1 MKKRI
6 ILFGLAILVVI
17 LVVFILAGKKKT
29 VQPVISYETAVVKR
43 GDIQNTVTA
52 TGTLSAI
59 ITVNVGTQV
68 SGVIKRLHA
77 DFNSRVKKGQLLA
90 EMDKTPLLA
99 TLSETEAALEN
110 AKAQLL
116 FQEANYNRIKPLYDK
131 NLVAQT
137 DYDQA
142 LYNYNMAKAN
152 VKSAESQYERARINL
167 SYATIY
173 SPIDGVVLNRAVS
186 EGQTVAA
193 GFNTPTLF
201 TIANDLTQMQVEANV
216 DEADIGQVKDGD
228 RVTFTVDAFPDLQF
242 SGKVTEVRLQPVTT
256 NNVVTYTVVIKA
268 PNPDLKLMPG
278 MTASITIITGEAHNA
293 LLVPAKA
300 LQFTPSALPKNNVAS
315 PGAQGAGESFDTQ
328 AMKIP
333 ASTKTGVH
341 SPAGISADSS
351 GSKPPRMVWLKEG
364 QKIEPRPVQTGID
377 DDIHVEILNGLREG
391 DTVIIAENSGIKR
404 FSVSN
409 NQARSPFMPTP
420 PRRR

>member
-6 ILFGLAILVVI
+6 ILISLAILIVLLVVLVVI
-17 LVVFILAGKKKT
+17 RKKK
-29 VQPVISYETAVVKR
+29 VAQPALTYQTEIVKR

-90 EMDKTPLLA
+90 EMDRTPLLA

-142 LYNYNMAKAN
+142 LYNYNMARAN
-152 VKSAESQYERARINL
+152 LKSAESQYERARINL

-216 DEADIGQVKDGD
+216 DEADIGQVKEGD

-242 SGKVTEVRLQPVTT
+242 SGRVTEVRLQPVTT

-278 MTASITIITGEAHNA
+278 MTASITIITMEARNT
-293 LLVPAKA
+293 LLVPSKA
-300 LQFTPSALPKNNVAS
+300 LQFTPSGFPKNRVAS
-315 PGAQGAGESFDTQ
+315 NGAGESIDTQ
-328 AMKIP
+328 VKRMPAEVIP
-333 ASTKTGVH
+333 GIP
-341 SPAGISADSS
+341 SPAGIKADSF
-351 GSKPPRMVWLKEG
+351 GNQPPKIVWLKRGNE
-364 QKIEPRPVQTGID
+364 ISPEPVKTGID
-377 DDIHVEILNGLREG
+377 DDIHTEILNGLKEG
-391 DTVIIAENSGIKR
+391 DTVIVAEISGLKKI
-404 FSVSN
+404 STGN
-409 NQARSPFMPTP
+409 NQTRSPFMPAP
-420 PRRR
+420 PRR

>member
-6 ILFGLAILVVI
+6 ILISLAILVVL
-17 LVVFILAGKKKT
+17 LVVLVIIRKKKVT
-29 VQPVISYETAVVKR
+29 QPALTYQTEIVKR

-142 LYNYNMAKAN
+142 LYNYNMARAN
-152 VKSAESQYERARINL
+152 LKSAESQYERARINL

-216 DEADIGQVKDGD
+216 DEADIGQVKEGD

-242 SGKVTEVRLQPVTT
+242 SGRVTEVRLQPVTT

-278 MTASITIITGEAHNA
+278 MTASITIVTMEAHNT
-293 LLVPAKA
+293 LLVPSKA
-300 LQFTPSALPKNNVAS
+300 LQFTPSGFPKNRVAS
-315 PGAQGAGESFDTQ
+315 NGAGESIDTQ
-328 AMKIP
+328 VKRMP
-333 ASTKTGVH
+333 AGTAPGIL
-341 SPAGISADSS
+341 SPAGIKTDSF
-351 GSKPPRMVWLKEG
+351 GNQPPKIVWLKKGNE
-364 QKIEPRPVQTGID
+364 ISPEPVQTGID
-377 DDIHVEILNGLREG
+377 DDIHTEILNGLKEG
-391 DTVIIAENSGIKR
+391 DTVIVAEISGLKKI
-404 FSVSN
+404 STGN
-409 NQARSPFMPTP
+409 NQTRSPFMPAP

>member
-6 ILFGLAILVVI
+6 ILISLAILVVL
-17 LVVFILAGKKKT
+17 LVVLVIIRKKKVT
-29 VQPVISYETAVVKR
+29 QPALTYQTEIVKR

-77 DFNSRVKKGQLLA
+77 DFNSRVKKAQLLA

-142 LYNYNMAKAN
+142 LYNYNMARAN
-152 VKSAESQYERARINL
+152 LKSAESQYERARINL

-216 DEADIGQVKDGD
+216 DEADIGQVKEGD

-242 SGKVTEVRLQPVTT
+242 SGRVTEVRLQPVTT

-278 MTASITIITGEAHNA
+278 MTASITIVTMEAHNT
-293 LLVPAKA
+293 LLVPSKA
-300 LQFTPSALPKNNVAS
+300 LQFTPSGFPKNRVAS
-315 PGAQGAGESFDTQ
+315 NGAGESIDTQ
-328 AMKIP
+328 VKRMP
-333 ASTKTGVH
+333 AGTAPGIL
-341 SPAGISADSS
+341 SPAGIKTDSF
-351 GSKPPRMVWLKEG
+351 GNQPPKIVWLKKGNE
-364 QKIEPRPVQTGID
+364 ISPEPVQTGID
-377 DDIHVEILNGLREG
+377 DDIHTEILNGLKEG
-391 DTVIIAENSGIKR
+391 DTVIVAEISGLKKI
-404 FSVSN
+404 STGN
-409 NQARSPFMPTP
+409 NQTRSPFMPAP

>member
-6 ILFGLAILVVI
+6 IIISLAVLAGILV
-17 LVVFILAGKKKT
+17 LVALTRKSKT
-29 VQPVISYETAVVKR
+29 KALTLSYETVVVKR
-43 GDIQNTVTA
+43 GDLKNTVTA

-142 LYNYNMAKAN
+142 LYNYNMAKASL
-152 VKSAESQYERARINL
+152 KSAQSQYERARINL

-216 DEADIGQVKDGD
+216 DEADIGQVRKDD

-242 SGKVTEVRLQPVTT
+242 TGKVTEVRLQPVTT
-256 NNVVTYTVVIKA
+256 NNVVTYTVIIKA

-278 MTASITIITGEAHNA
+278 MTASITIITNEVQNA
-293 LLVPAKA
+293 LLIPSKA
-300 LQFTPSALPKNNVAS
+300 LQFTPSKLPDMKSGRNR
-315 PGAQGAGESFDTQ
+315 AGESSDTQ
-328 AMKIP
+328 VRRMPLEMHAGIHP
-333 ASTKTGVH
+333 
-341 SPAGISADSS
+341 PAGMPNDSS
-351 GSKPPRMVWLKEG
+351 IIQPAQLVWIKAGAEL
-364 QKIEPRPVQTGID
+364 RPQPIRTGLD
-377 DDIHVEILNGLREG
+377 DDIYTQVLEGLKEG
-391 DTVIIAENSGIKR
+391 DTVV
-404 FSVSN
+404 VSEATGQKN
-409 NQARSPFMPTP
+409 AFPGGNQTRSPFMPAP
-420 PRRR
+420 PRR

>member
-6 ILFGLAILVVI
+6 ILISLAILVVL
-17 LVVFILAGKKKT
+17 LVVLVIIRKKKVT
-29 VQPVISYETAVVKR
+29 QPALTYQTEIVKR

-142 LYNYNMAKAN
+142 LYNYNMARAN
-152 VKSAESQYERARINL
+152 LKSAESQYERARINL

-216 DEADIGQVKDGD
+216 DEADIGQVKEGD

-242 SGKVTEVRLQPVTT
+242 SGRVTEVRLQPVTT

-278 MTASITIITGEAHNA
+278 MTASITIVTMEAHNI
-293 LLVPAKA
+293 LLVPSKA
-300 LQFTPSALPKNNVAS
+300 LQFTPSSFPKNRVAS
-315 PGAQGAGESFDTQ
+315 NGAGESIDTQ
-328 AMKIP
+328 VKRMP
-333 ASTKTGVH
+333 AGTAPGIL
-341 SPAGISADSS
+341 SPAGIKTDSF
-351 GSKPPRMVWLKEG
+351 GNQPPKIVWLKRGNE
-364 QKIEPRPVQTGID
+364 ISPEPVQTGID
-377 DDIHVEILNGLREG
+377 DDIHTEILNGLKEG
-391 DTVIIAENSGIKR
+391 DTVIVAEISGLKKI
-404 FSVSN
+404 STGN
-409 NQARSPFMPTP
+409 NQTRSPFMPAP

>member
-1 MKKRI
+1 MKKRTILIVLTILVAIMI
-6 ILFGLAILVVI
+6 ILLII
-17 LVVFILAGKKKT
+17 AGKKKKT
-29 VQPVISYETAVVKR
+29 QPVQSYETEIVKR

-99 TLSETEAALEN
+99 TLSESEAALEN
-110 AKAQLL
+110 ARAQLL

-152 VKSAESQYERARINL
+152 LKSAESQYERARINL

-216 DEADIGQVKDGD
+216 DEADIGQVKEGD

-278 MTASITIITGEAHNA
+278 MTASITIITNEAHNV
-293 LLVPAKA
+293 LLIPAKA
-300 LQFTPSALPKNNVAS
+300 LQYTPSENNNALPGFGGSPDIKAKNRPGVMNPGNFS
-315 PGAQGAGESFDTQ
+315 PE
-328 AMKIP
+328 
-333 ASTKTGVH
+333 
-341 SPAGISADSS
+341 GIQADSS
-351 GSKPPRMVWLKEG
+351 GSPRFKIVWLKKG
-364 QKIEPRPVQTGID
+364 QIIKPQSVQTGID
-377 DDIHVEILNGLREG
+377 DDIHIELINGLKEG
-391 DTVIIAENSGIKR
+391 DTVIVAETRGQKKTSISG
-404 FSVSN
+404 N
-409 NQARSPFMPTP
+409 NQTRSPFMPAP
-420 PRRR
+420 PRR